1 MDMEELIAY
10 RQELLSALE
19 EQINSLASAV
29 AGISSKDWNRTFAP
43 DQPIPHHTLACLWAE
58 ESQEYSKN
66 IHRILDEEMPM
77 LTVFNTEAWMAA
89 HYDEDVPAQLIVED
103 FAAVRQ
109 WELGVLCGL
118 PPASWSRTARHPWWG
133 VHALQWWVELQREA
147 THQHISRLLSFLN
160 M

>member
-1 MDMEELIAY
+1 MEELIAY
-10 RQELLSALE
+10 RQELLSAME
-19 EQINSLASAV
+19 EQINTLASAE
-29 AGISSKDWNRTFAP
+29 ASISSKGWYRIFDG
-43 DQPIPHHTLACLWAE
+43 DQPTLHYSLSRLWAE
-58 ESQEYSKN
+58 ESQEFSSN
-66 IHRILDEEMPM
+66 IRRILDEEMPL
-77 LTVFNTEAWMAA
+77 LTVFDTEAWMAA
-89 HYDEDVPAQLIVED
+89 HYDAEIPAQLIIED

-147 THQHISRLLSFLN
+147 THQQINRLLRHLN